1 MRQPQQRLLLETKR
15 INALYKLR
23 MMAIRSTFTVPKRF
37 QTISMALMAFGL
49 LSIIGLWVTSGSSSD
64 PKEQARFWASL
75 LQNSVFFLLIVNA
88 SMFFIC
94 ITTLAW
100 GGWQMAFRR
109 VPEAISAVVPVIG
122 VICGA
127 ILLAIAFGDNH
138 TIYHWTD
145 AEHVAHDP
153 ILSHK
158 KGFLNKPFFAI
169 ATIITIAGWSLLG
182 WKMRQ
187 LSRKL
192 DNEPLATLEERK
204 KYIFNNTVWAALFI
218 VLFSL
223 TVMSSIPWL
232 WLMSIDAHWYSTMY
246 SWYTFAS
253 TFVSGMALI
262 ALFVIFLKNN
272 DYLEYVNNEHLHDLG
287 KFMFAFSVFWTYLWF
302 SQFMLIWYA
311 NIPEETIY
319 FQPRAHGIYKGIFW
333 LMFIINFIAPLLIL
347 MTRNAKRN
355 YGTVALM
362 AVLIIFGHWLDFYQM
377 VFPAVSPNKVPNI
390 LYDLGIALGFVGL
403 IMFVTARALAKAPLL
418 ARNHPF
424 VKESLIHHT

>member
-1 MRQPQQRLLLETKR
+1 
-15 INALYKLR
+15 

-49 LSIIGLWVTSGSSSD
+49 LSIIGLWVTSGSSND
-64 PKEQARFWASL
+64 PKEQARLWASL
-75 LQNSVFFLLIVNA
+75 LQNSVFFLLVVNA

-127 ILLAIAFGDNH
+127 ILLAIVFGDNH

-145 AEHVAHDP
+145 AEHVMHDP

-169 ATIITIAGWSLLG
+169 ATVITILGWSLLG
-182 WKMRQ
+182 YKMRQ

-253 TFVSGMALI
+253 TFVSGIALI

-347 MTRNAKRN
+347 MTRSAKRN

-377 VFPAVSPNKVPNI
+377 VFPAVSPGKVPNI
-390 LYDLGIALGFVGL
+390 IYDLGIALGFVGL
-403 IMFVTARALAKAPLL
+403 IMFVTGRALTKAPLL

>member
-1 MRQPQQRLLLETKR
+1 
-15 INALYKLR
+15 
-23 MMAIRSTFTVPKRF
+23 MAIRSTFTVPKRF

-49 LSIIGLWVTSGSSSD
+49 LSIIGLWVTSGSSND

-75 LQNSVFFLLIVNA
+75 LQNSVFFLLVVNA

-127 ILLAIAFGDNH
+127 ILLAIVFGDNH

-145 AEHVAHDP
+145 AEHVMHDP

-169 ATIITIAGWSLLG
+169 ATVVTILGWSLLG
-182 WKMRQ
+182 YKMRQ

-253 TFVSGMALI
+253 TFVSGISLI

-347 MTRNAKRN
+347 MTRSAKRN

-377 VFPAVSPNKVPNI
+377 VFPAVSPGKVPNI
-390 LYDLGIALGFVGL
+390 IYDLGIALGFVGL
-403 IMFVTARALAKAPLL
+403 IMFVTGRALTKAPLL

>member
-1 MRQPQQRLLLETKR
+1 
-15 INALYKLR
+15 

-49 LSIIGLWVTSGSSSD
+49 LSIIGLWVTSGSSDD

-75 LQNSVFFLLIVNA
+75 LQNSVFFLLVVNA

-127 ILLAIAFGDNH
+127 ILLAIVFGDNH

-145 AEHVAHDP
+145 AEHVMHDP

-169 ATIITIAGWSLLG
+169 ATIITIVGWSLLG
-182 WKMRQ
+182 YKMRQ

-347 MTRNAKRN
+347 MTRSAKRN

-377 VFPAVSPNKVPNI
+377 VFPAVSPGKVPNI
-390 LYDLGIALGFVGL
+390 IYDLGIALGFVGL
-403 IMFVTARALAKAPLL
+403 IMFVTAKALTKAPLL